1 MINFLW
7 TNALAY
13 FVWSVSGKEKKKVY
27 GITTSSN
34 PFEMKTKQKR
44 FLTISTNYTFC
55 PSPVLW
61 PVL

>member
-1 MINFLW
+1 MKNFFLI
-7 TNALAY
+7 NALAY
-13 FVWSVSGKEKKKVY
+13 FAWSVSGKEKKFY
-27 GITTSSN
+27 EISSSSN